1 MESGINLTS
10 AFIADY
16 IGVLILSLILFTKG
30 WLLPNRERE
39 SKLLFILI
47 IATFIDCIVDPFAY
61 YFDGRPGKL
70 SYILL
75 FLSNTV
81 LYIHN
86 FIVGAGVVFLVSFHI
101 HKNISNFHKA
111 LVFVIFIIEFTMLIV
126 NIFYPI
132 VFVIDENN
140 VYRRLYGY
148 YFFIGFG
155 LLMVSYGLIIYLIAR
170 IREGS
175 LRYFPVW
182 EFLLPIT
189 ACIVIQTIYYGI
201 SLQPVG
207 FAISFISIII
217 SMQHEMLYI
226 DKLTGAFNRYELDKI
241 VESYKKKHKY
251 KFAAIML
258 DLNDFKWI
266 NDKYSHSEG
275 DNALIT
281 LVNIISN
288 IIQNDG
294 VVVRFAG
301 DEFVV
306 IINKA
311 DENTV
316 TEYTERIK
324 AGIDEY
330 NKTSDKPYQL
340 STAIG
345 GDVFDLYN
353 NSDMDFMKKIDDL
366 MYINKNE
373 YYKTHDRRRQ
383 VQG

>member
-1 MESGINLTS
+1 MESGINVTS

-30 WLLPNRERE
+30 WLLPNRKRE

-70 SYILL
+70 SYVLL
-75 FLSNTV
+75 FMSNTV

-101 HKNISNFHKA
+101 HKKISNFHKA
-111 LVFVIFIIEFTMLIV
+111 LVFVIFIIESTMLIV

-140 VYRRLYGY
+140 VYSRLFGY
-148 YFFIGFG
+148 NFFIGFG
-155 LLMVSYGLIIYLIAR
+155 LLMVSYGLLIYLIAR
-170 IREGS
+170 IRDGS

-226 DKLTGAFNRYELDKI
+226 DKLTGAFNRYELDMI
-241 VESYKKKHKY
+241 IESYKKKHKY
-251 KFAAIML
+251 K
-258 DLNDFKWI
+258 
-266 NDKYSHSEG
+266 
-275 DNALIT
+275 
-281 LVNIISN
+281 
-288 IIQNDG
+288 
-294 VVVRFAG
+294 
-301 DEFVV
+301 
-306 IINKA
+306 
-311 DENTV
+311 
-316 TEYTERIK
+316 
-324 AGIDEY
+324 
-330 NKTSDKPYQL
+330 
-340 STAIG
+340 
-345 GDVFDLYN
+345 
-353 NSDMDFMKKIDDL
+353 
-366 MYINKNE
+366 
-373 YYKTHDRRRQ
+373 RRRRGLSVFAYSSKIIYVSPWISHLLMPMQ
-383 VQG
+383 RNGSSRYI